1 MRGRAGFLVVPLF
14 AAFFANATVGSAETL
29 PPSSWPNTST
39 TKPSI
44 DGWPHAL
51 RIFGSDRY
59 QTGLSA
65 ALMMRGAG
73 GVSSYPFGSPDPAT
87 ASGWWGLGT
96 CPRAIII
103 AAGDNPADALVAS
116 SLSDSTG
123 QSSEPRLQRSAAAD
137 PLFDPVGGFQKVDTD
152 FAPILITRS
161 ARQGATSLD
170 LATRLAAQD
179 LRSGGCT
186 TARQAIVV
194 GGTSSIPSSVDT
206 ELVAIGYE
214 QVFRV
219 AGASRYDTAKLVAE
233 SLGTAAAAG
242 SPTPTTCVD
251 PLTDDGNARMN
262 FYANSV
268 VELRDSAQQCR
279 LLSRTVVIADGLT
292 GVDALAAGWW
302 TSFWQVPILLHNG
315 SDSLPAATAQA
326 LQTLRVDN
334 VIVLGGTSRVSD
346 SVVAQVSSST
356 NGANVVRVAGSDRY
370 ATSVEM
376 ARKFGGWYATGRG
389 TEFAGSM
396 VCIAASSGGTANT
409 PGTGW
414 ADALSAGPWCGRANG
429 AAANPKTPVRAL
441 TPTTGR
447 SPTISAAVAPIA
459 RPAHDAV
466 PVLLV
471 PAGGSSLPAS
481 VEGLL
486 GSSFDPSDNWC
497 TSVAATSGCLAPGF
511 AMVFG
516 GSASVADAQVDATSR
531 LVSGGKSAGASD
543 RTPRLGGGFVTS
555 LDMSPVFDDP
565 SATSSAS
572 GLNRICFER
581 DGYDGARWLVVAG
594 GTTSNSLDV
603 MSRGRYVSDADGA
616 SRSAGLGSPVCVGV
630 PADAATGALS
640 RAVSLAGPASTPL
653 STPVSAANR
662 FVVSSTISASSP
674 QSSSGVSSE
683 LDASNGGSTN
693 WTFASSAGVSATSRG
708 VNSPLSSSTLVVTL
722 VRGGNTATQ
731 TGVDAFS
738 GTFALVSALG
748 TVTGTVSG
756 EAILSGGSWR
766 LRGRATF
773 GPGTWNIGGGSGGF
787 VADIGIAGP
796 GTLADDSVIWR
807 IDGSA
812 S

>member
-1 MRGRAGFLVVPLF
+1 MRRTASFLF
-14 AAFFANATVGSAETL
+14 ATLLLGLLASPSPSAAETL
-29 PPSSWPNTST
+29 SPSAWPNTST
-39 TKPSI
+39 TQPSI

-51 RIFGSDRY
+51 RIFGADRY

-65 ALMMRGAG
+65 ALMLRGAG
-73 GVSSYPFGSPDPAT
+73 GASSYPYGSPDPAT

-96 CPRAIII
+96 CPRSIII
-103 AAGDNPADALVAS
+103 AAADNPADALVAS
-116 SLSDSTG
+116 SLSDPTG

-186 TARQAIVV
+186 TARQAIIV

-233 SLGTAAAAG
+233 SLGTAVAPG
-242 SPTPTTCVD
+242 SPTPTTCFD
-251 PLTDDGNARMN
+251 PLTDDGNARVK

-268 VELRDSAQQCR
+268 VEIRESSQQCR
-279 LLSRTVVIADGLT
+279 LLSRTVVLADGLT

-315 SDSLPAATAQA
+315 TDMLPTATTQA
-326 LQTLRVDN
+326 LQTLQVDN
-334 VIVLGGTSRVSD
+334 VIVLGGTARISD
-346 SVVAQVSSST
+346 AAVAQVSSST
-356 NGANVVRVAGSDRY
+356 NGANVVRVAGTDRY

-376 ARKFGGWYATGRG
+376 ARTFGGWFATGRG

-396 VCIAASSGGTANT
+396 VCIAASSVGTATT

-414 ADALSAGPWCGRANG
+414 ADALSAGPWCARASG

-447 SPTISAAVAPIA
+447 SPTISATVAPVA
-459 RPAHDAV
+459 RPGHDAV

-471 PAGGSSLPAS
+471 PAGGPSLPAS

-486 GSSFDPSDNWC
+486 GSAFDPSDNWC
-497 TSVAATSGCLAPGF
+497 TSVAAASGCLAPGF

-516 GSASVADAQVDATSR
+516 GAASVADGQVDAVSR
-531 LVSGGKSAGASD
+531 LVSGGSASANTERS
-543 RTPRLGGGFVTS
+543 PRLDGAFVTR

-565 SATSSAS
+565 AGVSPGS
-572 GLNRICFER
+572 GADRVCVDR
-581 DGYDGARWLVVAG
+581 AGYSGARWLLVAG
-594 GTTSNSLDV
+594 ATTSASADV
-603 MSRGRYVSDADGA
+603 MTRGRYASDADGMT
-616 SRSAGLGSPVCVGV
+616 RSPGRGSPVCVAVSVGV
-630 PADAATGALS
+630 ANTASS
-640 RAVSLAGPASTPL
+640 RAVSLAGPVSSTVSFPL
-653 STPVSAANR
+653 LAVNR
-662 FVVSSTISASSP
+662 FTLSSTISATSP
-674 QSSSGVSSE
+674 QSSSGVLSE
-683 LDASNGGSTN
+683 LDTSAGGTTN
-693 WTFASSAGVSATSRG
+693 WTFASSAAVSATSRG
-708 VNSPLSSSTLVVTL
+708 VSSPLSSSTVVLSLT
-722 VRGGNTATQ
+722 RGTNTATQ
-731 TGVDAFS
+731 TAADTFT
-738 GTFALVSALG
+738 GTFTLVSALG
-748 TVTGTVSG
+748 TVTGTLSG
-756 EAILSGGSWR
+756 EAILSGGVWR
-766 LRGRATF
+766 LRGRAVF
-773 GPGTWNIGGGSGGF
+773 GAGSWTVTSGSGGF
-787 VADIGIAGP
+787 SADIATLGP
-796 GTLADDSVIWR
+796 GTLADDSVVWR
-807 IDGSA
+807 LDGSVV
-812 S
+812 